1 MNKITK
7 HPTEFNKIFANNVSN
22 KRLTSKIYKQLTL
35 RLSMSIYNS
44 VSKKILKKWSE
55 DLNRYFSKKDIQMV
69 NKHMKKCSTS

>member
-7 HPTEFNKIFANNVSN
+7 HPTGFNKIFANNVAN
-22 KRLTSKIYKQLTL
+22 KRLTCKIHKQLML
-35 RLSMSIYNS
+35 ILSMSIYNS
-44 VSKKILKKWSE
+44 VSKKIIEKRSE